1 MNKRRFIHNCLMNL
15 SFKRKTSRN
24 DFNAKIKEEIIF
36 LNLDQVNS
44 FENLTLVFLNEF
56 HLIYTLIKS

>member
-1 MNKRRFIHNCLMNL
+1 MSKRRVIHNYLMNL

-24 DFNAKIKEEIIF
+24 DLNAKIKEEIIF
-36 LNLDQVNS
+36 LKEDQVNS
-44 FENLTLVFLNEF
+44 FKNLTLVFLNEF